1 MSAALLTGCKN
12 DDSGTTEQPT
22 DAPEIEV
29 GAQTPQ
35 TIPAEGGTVTL
46 AYEIVNPVQGG
57 LLSATSA
64 EEWIHDFDC
73 DQAGQLTFTADA
85 NESDQSRSRVRA
97 TTEFPKEV
105 MPSTSRT
112 ATTSRWDSSPRE
124 A

>member
-46 AYEIVNPVQGG
+46 AYEIVNPV
-57 LLSATSA
+57 
-64 EEWIHDFDC
+64 
-73 DQAGQLTFTADA
+73 
-85 NESDQSRSRVRA
+85 
-97 TTEFPKEV
+97 
-105 MPSTSRT
+105 
-112 ATTSRWDSSPRE
+112 
-124 A
+124 

>member
-46 AYEIVNPVQGG
+46 AYEIVNPVQGASSPPRRPKSG
-57 LLSATSA
+57 YTTS
-64 EEWIHDFDC
+64 
-73 DQAGQLTFTADA
+73 
-85 NESDQSRSRVRA
+85 
-97 TTEFPKEV
+97 
-105 MPSTSRT
+105 T
-112 ATTSRWDSSPRE
+112 ATRPASSPSRPTPTK
-124 A
+124 ATRAAARR